1 MPRQPGRYAHDSRGA
16 DVAPDDGD
24 DSRPSK
30 SARKREAHVLQR
42 LGAELVALRPEQL
55 DAMELEPLLREAIAL
70 AQRITAREGRRR
82 QLQYIGRL
90 MREVDADAIRAALHE
105 QSAGQHREVALA
117 RAAEG
122 WRTRIL
128 TEPDG
133 LRAFCARHDDADPAS
148 LASLAEKARDA
159 GASRGASRALFRK
172 VLATLRA
179 GSQTPEATEPS

>member
-1 MPRQPGRYAHDSRGA
+1 MEQ
-16 DVAPDDGD
+16 DDLERD
-24 DSRPSK
+24 DRPSK
-30 SARKREAHVLQR
+30 TRRKQDMHALQA
-42 LGAELVALRPEQL
+42 LGAALVALGPGQLAAIDMPES
-55 DAMELEPLLREAIAL
+55 LREAVL
-70 AQRITAREGRRR
+70 AAKRITSREARRR